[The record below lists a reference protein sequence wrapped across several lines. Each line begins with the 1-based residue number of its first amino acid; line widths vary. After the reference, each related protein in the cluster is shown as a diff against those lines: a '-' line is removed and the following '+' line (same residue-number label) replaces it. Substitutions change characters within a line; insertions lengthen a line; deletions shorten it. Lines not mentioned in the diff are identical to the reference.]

1 MDWSSDVCSSDLKAT
16 ETAFVTDS
24 ARVIMIAE
32 QDSKRADTIYMAA
45 DTLKTRLLPVP
56 EIRRWIEAS
65 YQRDVLGNDVPVPDM
80 QIPVAL
86 PATAPGVADSLAT
99 RSDENT
105 SELQSLMSISYAV
118 FC

>member
-1 MDWSSDVCSSDLKAT
+1 
-16 ETAFVTDS
+16 
-24 ARVIMIAE
+24 
-32 QDSKRADTIYMAA
+32 MAA
-45 DTLKTRLLPVP
+45 DTLKTRLLPGP

-99 RSDENT
+99 LPDSLAAALPDSLKMTLPDLPTSPVHVYLPSDT
-105 SELQSLMSISYAV
+105 CTDPMVSASRHDSDPATYPTAQASDQK
-118 FC
+118 